1 MVYKSRKRMEWMV
14 GRLPPRLRCR
24 AESMLNKMPN
34 ELPREEGPTGPK
46 EKNNWEG
53 DERW

>member
-1 MVYKSRKRMEWMV
+1 
-14 GRLPPRLRCR
+14 
-24 AESMLNKMPN
+24 MPN